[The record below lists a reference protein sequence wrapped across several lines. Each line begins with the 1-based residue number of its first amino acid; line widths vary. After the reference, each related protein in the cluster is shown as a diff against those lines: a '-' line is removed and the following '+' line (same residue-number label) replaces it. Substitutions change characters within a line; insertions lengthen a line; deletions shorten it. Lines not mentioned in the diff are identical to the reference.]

1 MPPHVDIAHKVK
13 LIPDFGVSADLRSI
27 QPFVD
32 WLGASD
38 EEDVEMSIEWDGIIR
53 AMGEHDPAGPETV
66 VHIVNGRQ
74 RVAHVLERVDR
85 ERHIEPP
92 RQVKLF
98 ARGADE
104 LKFDRIASTE
114 FEDAP
119 L

>member
-1 MPPHVDIAHKVK
+1 
-13 LIPDFGVSADLRSI
+13 
-27 QPFVD
+27 
-32 WLGASD
+32 
-38 EEDVEMSIEWDGIIR
+38 MSIEWDGIIR

-119 L
+119 LQIDKEIEFLSQRFNGRNVQPLARQIGR